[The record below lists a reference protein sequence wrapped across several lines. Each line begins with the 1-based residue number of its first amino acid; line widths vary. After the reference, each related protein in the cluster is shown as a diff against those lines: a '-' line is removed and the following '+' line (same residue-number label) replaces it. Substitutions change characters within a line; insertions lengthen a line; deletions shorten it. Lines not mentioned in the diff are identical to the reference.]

1 MAREASKATETA
13 SYERGVLDFAG
24 TTAPRHGQKHLIRQ
38 KSLADSKLRRADNV
52 FFPKDIREVPAALP
66 PPVADPLLPPRQ
78 LPTIQ
83 APTPDAEVLT
93 EARKGKEVQPPVKA
107 NQSDDTL
114 TIQDM
119 VSKAKDAESKS
130 KAADPK
136 EDPHQAKA

>member
-1 MAREASKATETA
+1 MAREASKATEMA

-24 TTAPRHGQKHLIRQ
+24 TTAPRHGQKRLIRQ
-38 KSLADSKLRRADNV
+38 KSLLRRAENV
-52 FFPKDIREVPAALP
+52 FFQKDIREVPATLP
-66 PPVADPLLPPRQ
+66 PPVADPLLPPKK

-93 EARKGKEVQPPVKA
+93 EAGKGKEVQPPVKA

-130 KAADPK
+130 KTADPK